1 MPHLHW
7 VQPQPPFSAAI
18 SMPPALLHVPPK
30 KKKIECMMMYELRR
44 REGTYALW
52 VAVAETRR
60 VAPAASTSGY
70 MLQPPQP
77 LPHLQALPQP
87 QFPPQQDIVEV
98 AWDWMEAL
106 IGVG

>member
-7 VQPQPPFSAAI
+7 VQPQPPSSAAI
-18 SMPPALLHVPPK
+18 SIPP
-30 KKKIECMMMYELRR
+30 EL
-44 REGTYALW
+44 ALW
-52 VAVAETRR
+52 VAVAATRR

-87 QFPPQQDIVEV
+87 QLPPQQDIFEV

-106 IGVG
+106 IGVGFFCASW

>member
-18 SMPPALLHVPPK
+18 SMPP
-30 KKKIECMMMYELRR
+30 EL
-44 REGTYALW
+44 ALW

-60 VAPAASTSGY
+60 VAPAASASGY

-77 LPHLQALPQP
+77 LPHLQAVPQP
-87 QFPPQQDIVEV
+87 QFPPQQDILGSVGASE
-98 AWDWMEAL
+98 MERL
-106 IGVG
+106 